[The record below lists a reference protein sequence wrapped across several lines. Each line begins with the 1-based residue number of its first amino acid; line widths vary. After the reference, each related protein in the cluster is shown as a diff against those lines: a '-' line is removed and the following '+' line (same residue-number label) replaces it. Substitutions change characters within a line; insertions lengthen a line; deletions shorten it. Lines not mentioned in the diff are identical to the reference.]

1 MRYLVGIAVAAV
13 LLVAACG
20 TSGGDSNSGSAGN
33 RTSAACPAG
42 AISADNLSLLDA
54 DLGQTVTVDGAVAST
69 YYASSSS
76 GSPTFLDFH
85 DPYRGYFKVVIW
97 GQNRG
102 AFPQAPEDYYSSK
115 RLCVTGTL
123 RSYDGPEIFVSSP
136 DQISVAG
143 S

>member
-1 MRYLVGIAVAAV
+1 MRYLVGIAVGAM

-20 TSGGDSNSGSAGN
+20 TSGDGGSSGSAGN
-33 RTSAACPAG
+33 RASAGCPAG
-42 AISADNLSLLDA
+42 AISADDLSLLDA

-76 GSPTFLDFH
+76 GLPTFLDFH

-102 AFPQAPEDYYSSK
+102 AFPQAPEDYYSNK
-115 RLCVTGTL
+115 HLCVTGTL
-123 RSYDGPEIFVSSP
+123 RSYQGPEIFVTSP